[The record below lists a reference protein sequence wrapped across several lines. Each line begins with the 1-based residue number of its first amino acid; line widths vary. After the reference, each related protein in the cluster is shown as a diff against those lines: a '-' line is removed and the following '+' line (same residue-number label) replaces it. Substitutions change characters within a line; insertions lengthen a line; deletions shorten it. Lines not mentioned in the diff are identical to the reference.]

1 MKQNNRSILD
11 TEVDLRKILI
21 QLWKEKILILFVCLA
36 FMVVGYVYGIFQP
49 KIYKTEIII
58 RYAPSSLFEPYRSFL
73 NLAKEQQKQQQQQQQ
88 GIATLFNNEFELN
101 LLSLDNITQFVEKNN
116 EIGVFKSYLNKEN
129 IDARKYFKERF
140 KLVPNQKNNIAN
152 RYSLTFQKPLPGEQ
166 FLNGYIIFIKQ
177 QTMEIFKQQLT
188 QMIVNEINVHKQNL
202 VFAEIINLEN
212 PILKS
217 MNEGN
222 TNYNS
227 NESAPLF
234 YKGTKVLSQ
243 KLVYLNQL
251 LNQTKDLT
259 LAYDPILEKASVPSL
274 ISTSNPSL
282 TFAAIGFLLGV
293 FLSLIIILI
302 SFVKK

>member
-36 FMVVGYVYGIFQP
+36 FMVVGYVYGTFQP

-58 RYAPSSLFEPYRSFL
+58 RYAPSFLFEPYRSFL
-73 NLAKEQQKQQQQQQQ
+73 NLTKEQQQQQD
-88 GIATLFNNEFELN
+88 IATLFNNEFKFN

-129 IDARKYFKERF
+129 IDARKYFKERL
-140 KLVPNQKNNIAN
+140 KLVPNQENNIAN

-243 KLVYLNQL
+243 KLFYLNQL